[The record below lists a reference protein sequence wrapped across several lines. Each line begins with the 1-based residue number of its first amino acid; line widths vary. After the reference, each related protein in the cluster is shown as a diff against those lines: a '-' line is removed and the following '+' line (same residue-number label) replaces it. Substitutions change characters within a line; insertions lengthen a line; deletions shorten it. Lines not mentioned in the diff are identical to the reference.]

1 MEEKIK
7 ISETIVVEG
16 KNDVQAIKQCAEAN
30 FVITSGFGINEGIL
44 KQIKKAQ
51 ETTGVIVLTDPD
63 FMGDKIRD
71 IINKKIP
78 GIKNAY
84 ISRNEGRNK
93 NDIGVENASPASIMR
108 ALKKAR
114 SAINVEK
121 KEQSLNSMANR
132 LSSAD
137 IYILGLTGGRG
148 SDDLRE
154 KVSEILGLG
163 YCNSKQLLHRIN
175 AYGVTIAELTRAV
188 EAARAEEKSKI

>member
-16 KNDVQAIKQCAEAN
+16 KNDVQAIKQCVEAN
-30 FVITSGFGINEGIL
+30 FVITSGFGINEGII

-63 FMGDKIRD
+63 FMGDRIRD
-71 IINKKIP
+71 IINKKVP

-84 ISRNEGRNK
+84 ISRSEGRNK
-93 NDIGVENASPASIMR
+93 NDIGVENASPASILR
-108 ALKKAR
+108 ALKKAKM
-114 SAINVEK
+114 AINLEI
-121 KEQSLNSMANR
+121 KEQNLNSIVNR

-137 IYILGLTGGRG
+137 IYILGLTGGQD
-148 SDDLRE
+148 SEWLRE
-154 KVSEILGLG
+154 KVAEILGLG

-175 AYGVTIAELTRAV
+175 VYGVTIAELNRAV
-188 EAARAEEKSKI
+188 EAARAEEKSEI

>member
-63 FMGDKIRD
+63 FMGDRIRD
-71 IINKKIP
+71 IINRKVP
-78 GIKNAY
+78 GLKNAY
-84 ISRNEGRNK
+84 ISRSEGRNK
-93 NDIGVENASPASIMR
+93 NDIGVENASPACILR

-121 KEQSLNSMANR
+121 KEQSLNSKVIR
-132 LSSAD
+132 LSSSD
-137 IYILGLTGGRG
+137 IYSLGLTGCQG

-154 KVSEILGLG
+154 KVAEILGLG
-163 YCNSKQLLHRIN
+163 YCNSKQLLYRIN
-175 AYGVTIAELTRAV
+175 AYGVTIGELIRAV
-188 EAARAEEKSKI
+188 EAARAEEKSGI